1 MLSLHNVT
9 HCIHSS
15 DNPPPFLPMSHA
27 LETQDSFSEH
37 ITDINHTFGNRTKGS
52 ALRTVLAA
60 VLGAGIGI
68 GSATMFVPG
77 KSPKQYYG
85 VDFDMA
91 VARALEGKSKEHSA
105 LLDRLQALEQQ
116 VITGVQ
122 TGDKEREMWL
132 AEYRSI
138 QERLQQLDLRVTL
151 DDLGDAVDLIAPS
164 TVRVQGEVE
173 GLYGEKVT
181 VTGSG
186 TIIVDNL
193 GRKFILTNAH
203 VTENSGVDISGQGN
217 AVYTVTLYNGNDFKE
232 PLTFKAS
239 PVILSSGKRA
249 EFQFQG
255 DGTTIQ
261 DIALLEI
268 PVDVRL
274 PESAKGVR
282 LRNMLESPLNEGDPV
297 VAIGTPFG
305 NRDSVT
311 HGIISHLARHGD
323 IEPGNI
329 FLQTDTPINGGN
341 SGGILASIRKVRNA
355 RGEVELV
362 VEFVGMNTYGYRGGD
377 GVNGSIRVDIIK
389 AALEGWGIPVM
400 TPEEKVV
407 FEKLW
412 KEVEAVRAKWRAEQE
427 KRKE

>member
-1 MLSLHNVT
+1 
-9 HCIHSS
+9 
-15 DNPPPFLPMSHA
+15 MSHA
-27 LETQDSFSEH
+27 PKTKDSLPEQNADS
-37 ITDINHTFGNRTKGS
+37 NRSFTPHKGS
-52 ALRTVLAA
+52 ALRTALAA

-68 GSATMFVPG
+68 GGTSMFLEG
-77 KSPKQYYG
+77 KNPQSRQDT
-85 VDFDMA
+85 VDVDGA
-91 VARALEGKSKEHSA
+91 VARALAERSGEYGSI
-105 LLDRLQALEQQ
+105 LNRLSDLE
-116 VITGVQ
+116 
-122 TGDKEREMWL
+122 L
-132 AEYRSI
+132 H
-138 QERLQQLDLRVTL
+138 VTL
-151 DDLGDAVDLIAPS
+151 DDLDDAADLVTPS

-173 GLYGEKVT
+173 GFYGERVT

-203 VTENSGVDISGQGN
+203 VTEDSGVDIDGQGN
-217 AVYTVTLYNGNDFKE
+217 SVYTVTLYNGNDFKE

-274 PESAKGVR
+274 PEDAKGVH
-282 LRNMLESPLNEGDPV
+282 LRNILERPLNEGDPV
-297 VAIGTPFG
+297 IAIGTPFG
-305 NRDSVT
+305 DRDSIT

-329 FLQTDTPINGGN
+329 FLQTDAPINGGN
-341 SGGILASIRKVRNA
+341 SGGILASVRKVRNA
-355 RGEVELV
+355 KGKVELV
-362 VEFVGMNTYGYRGGD
+362 VELVGMNTWKYRGGD
-377 GVNGSIRVDIIK
+377 GVAGSIRVDVIK

-400 TPEEKVV
+400 TPDEKVA

-412 KEVEAVRAKWRAEQE
+412 KKLEEVREKWRAEQE
-427 KRKE
+427 KRDKENDDGNDGESLPPPFPPDGNPNPSEE

>member
-1 MLSLHNVT
+1 
-9 HCIHSS
+9 
-15 DNPPPFLPMSHA
+15 MSHTP
-27 LETQDSFSEH
+27 ETPDSLPQQSA
-37 ITDINHTFGNRTKGS
+37 DKKNYFGSHAKGS
-52 ALRTVLAA
+52 VLRTALAA
-60 VLGAGIGI
+60 LLGAGIGM
-68 GSATMFVPG
+68 GSATMFVSG
-77 KSPKQYYG
+77 KISKQYYG
-85 VDFDMA
+85 IDFDRA
-91 VARALEGKSKEHSA
+91 VDRALQGKSKEHA
-105 LLDRLQALEQQ
+105 VLFERLKALEQQ
-116 VITGVQ
+116 VIISAQ
-122 TGDKEREMWL
+122 TNDKEHEMWL

-151 DDLGDAVDLIAPS
+151 DDLDDAVDIIAPS

-249 EFQFQG
+249 EFQFRG

-274 PESAKGVR
+274 PEGAKGVC
-282 LRNMLESPLNEGDPV
+282 LRNILESPLNEGDPV

-355 RGEVELV
+355 KGEVELV
-362 VEFVGMNTYGYRGGD
+362 VELVGMNTYGYRGGD

-400 TPEEKVV
+400 TPEEKTV

-412 KEVEAVRAKWRAEQE
+412 KEVEKIREKWRMEWE
-427 KRKE
+427 KRDSEPLPPPFSPGGNPNSSEE

>member
-1 MLSLHNVT
+1 
-9 HCIHSS
+9 
-15 DNPPPFLPMSHA
+15 MSHA
-27 LETQDSFSEH
+27 PKTKDSLPEQNADS
-37 ITDINHTFGNRTKGS
+37 NRSFTPHKGS
-52 ALRTVLAA
+52 ALRTALAA

-68 GSATMFVPG
+68 GGTSMFLEG
-77 KSPKQYYG
+77 KNPQSRQDT
-85 VDFDMA
+85 VDVDGA
-91 VARALEGKSKEHSA
+91 VARALAERSGEYGSI
-105 LLDRLQALEQQ
+105 LNRLSDLE
-116 VITGVQ
+116 
-122 TGDKEREMWL
+122 L
-132 AEYRSI
+132 H
-138 QERLQQLDLRVTL
+138 VTL
-151 DDLGDAVDLIAPS
+151 DDLDDAADLIAPS

-173 GLYGEKVT
+173 GFYGERVT

-203 VTENSGVDISGQGN
+203 VTEDSGVDIDGQGN
-217 AVYTVTLYNGNDFKE
+217 SVYTVTLYNGNDFKE

-274 PESAKGVR
+274 PEDAKGVH
-282 LRNMLESPLNEGDPV
+282 LRNILERPLNEGDPV
-297 VAIGTPFG
+297 IAIGTPFG
-305 NRDSVT
+305 DRDSIT

-329 FLQTDTPINGGN
+329 FLQTDAPINGGN
-341 SGGILASIRKVRNA
+341 SGGILASVRKVRNA
-355 RGEVELV
+355 KGKVELV
-362 VEFVGMNTYGYRGGD
+362 VELVGMNTWKYRGGD
-377 GVNGSIRVDIIK
+377 GVAGSIRVDVIK

-400 TPEEKVV
+400 TPDEKVA

-412 KEVEAVRAKWRAEQE
+412 KKLEEVREKWRAEQE
-427 KRKE
+427 KRDKENDDGNDGESLPPPFPPDGNPNPSEE

>member
-1 MLSLHNVT
+1 
-9 HCIHSS
+9 
-15 DNPPPFLPMSHA
+15 MSHP
-27 LETQDSFSEH
+27 LETPDSVPEQSV
-37 ITDINHTFGNRTKGS
+37 DKNRYFGTRNKGS
-52 ALRTVLAA
+52 ALRTALAA
-60 VLGAGIGI
+60 VLGVGIGVG
-68 GSATMFVPG
+68 GSSVFTEG
-77 KSPKQYYG
+77 KDPKNLRNMI
-85 VDFDMA
+85 DEA
-91 VARALEGKSKEHSA
+91 VARATEGQLSEHSS
-105 LLDRLQALEQQ
+105 LLERLRVLQQQ
-116 VITGVQ
+116 VTAGEQV
-122 TGDKEREMWL
+122 GDKERAAWL

-138 QERLQQLDLRVTL
+138 QERLQQLELRVML
-151 DDLGDAVDLIAPS
+151 DDLDDAADLIAPS
-164 TVRVQGEVE
+164 TVRVQGEVD
-173 GLYGEKVT
+173 GFYGEKVT

-203 VTENSGVDISGQGN
+203 VTEGAGVDIGGQGN
-217 AVYTVTLYNGNDFKE
+217 SVYTVTLYNGNDFKE

-239 PVILSSGKRA
+239 PVILSNGKRA
-249 EFQFQG
+249 EMQFQG

-282 LRNMLESPLNEGDPV
+282 LRNILENPLDEGDPV
-297 VAIGTPFG
+297 IAIGTPFG

-362 VEFVGMNTYGYRGGD
+362 VELVGMNTYGYRGGD

-389 AALEGWGIPVM
+389 AALEGWGIPLM
-400 TPEEKVV
+400 TPEEKAV

-412 KEVEAVRAKWRAEQE
+412 KEVEEVRAKWRAEQE
-427 KRKE
+427 KGKE

>member
-1 MLSLHNVT
+1 
-9 HCIHSS
+9 
-15 DNPPPFLPMSHA
+15 
-27 LETQDSFSEH
+27 
-37 ITDINHTFGNRTKGS
+37 
-52 ALRTVLAA
+52 
-60 VLGAGIGI
+60 
-68 GSATMFVPG
+68 
-77 KSPKQYYG
+77 
-85 VDFDMA
+85 
-91 VARALEGKSKEHSA
+91 
-105 LLDRLQALEQQ
+105 
-116 VITGVQ
+116 
-122 TGDKEREMWL
+122 L
-132 AEYRSI
+132 AERSGEYGSI
-138 QERLQQLDLRVTL
+138 LNRLSDLELHVTL
-151 DDLGDAVDLIAPS
+151 DDLDDAADLIAPS

-173 GLYGEKVT
+173 GFYGERVT

-203 VTENSGVDISGQGN
+203 VTEDSGVDIDGQGN
-217 AVYTVTLYNGNDFKE
+217 SVYTVTLYNGNDFKE

-274 PESAKGVR
+274 PEDAKGVH
-282 LRNMLESPLNEGDPV
+282 LRNILERPLNEGDPV
-297 VAIGTPFG
+297 IAIGTPFG
-305 NRDSVT
+305 DRDSIT

-329 FLQTDTPINGGN
+329 FLQTDAPINGGN
-341 SGGILASIRKVRNA
+341 SGGILASVRKVRNA
-355 RGEVELV
+355 KGKVELV
-362 VEFVGMNTYGYRGGD
+362 VELVGMNTWKYRGGD
-377 GVNGSIRVDIIK
+377 GVAGSIRVDVIK

-400 TPEEKVV
+400 TPDEKVA

-412 KEVEAVRAKWRAEQE
+412 KKLEEVREKWRAEQE
-427 KRKE
+427 KRDKENDDGNDGESLPPPFPPDGNPNPSEE